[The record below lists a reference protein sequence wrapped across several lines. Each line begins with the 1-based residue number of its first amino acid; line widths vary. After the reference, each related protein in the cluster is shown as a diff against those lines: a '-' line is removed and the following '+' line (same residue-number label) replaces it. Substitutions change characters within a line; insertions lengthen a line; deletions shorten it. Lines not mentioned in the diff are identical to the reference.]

1 LDSGAVT
8 AEEVF
13 AVSKKIR
20 WVALTTGRGE
30 VILNQMRPTVVSY
43 SPKDADEEFVT
54 LGSLT
59 LLGVAEKYSEYL
71 KGVEY
76 VTVGFGVVI
85 CVYARLGSQVLSI
98 SLEKDSKAL
107 ARCLAW
113 LTRKKKALSKR

>member
-1 LDSGAVT
+1 LILGHRDL
-8 AEEVF
+8 
-13 AVSKKIR
+13 IR
-20 WVALTTGRGE
+20 AWKAKQ
-30 VILNQMRPTVVSY
+30 IQFSPDIQVVSY

-54 LGSLT
+54 LGPLT

-76 VTVGFGVVI
+76 VAVGFGVVI
-85 CVYARLGSQVLSI
+85 CVYTRLGSQILSI